1 MSEYHD
7 VEGNQVSLYKLVRKE
22 PDWAAS
28 IIKFSNE
35 KIPELEKRVAEL
47 EARLTITPEM
57 IESGAR
63 RLVHWEDGCV
73 WPDSWSGLQ
82 VAAARNDAERVLR
95 SALSVEVN
103 DGH

>member
-1 MSEYHD
+1 MSEPITTSTD
-7 VEGNQVSLYKLVRKE
+7 VINGAIDEIER
-22 PDWAAS
+22 
-28 IIKFSNE
+28 
-35 KIPELEKRVAEL
+35 LERRVAEL

-95 SALSVEVN
+95 SALSVGVKGE
-103 DGH
+103 